1 MKIGQL
7 ADATGVSTSSIRFYE
22 KHGLIPRPTRQDN
35 GYRDYPDEMVSRLH
49 IIAMSKA
56 LGFSLSE
63 IRRFLP
69 DDPADNITR
78 ADAIANLE
86 TKLVDVDGKIKNLR
100 EIRKNLEEMLKHL
113 KDPNAKAC

>member
-22 KHGLIPRPTRQDN
+22 KHGLIPRPPRQDN

-86 TKLVDVDGKIKNLR
+86 AKLVDVDGKIKNLR

>member
-7 ADATGVSTSSIRFYE
+7 ADAAGVTTSSIRFYE

-35 GYRDYPDEMVSRLH
+35 GYRDYPDEMVSRLQV
-49 IIAMSKA
+49 IAMSKA

-69 DDPADNITR
+69 DDPANNITR

-86 TKLVDVDGKIKNLR
+86 AKLIDVDQKLKNLR
-100 EIRKNLEEMLKHL
+100 QIRKNLEEMLKHL
-113 KDPNAKAC
+113 RDPNSKRC